1 MIAPTA
7 PKRLPST
14 LAVLRIPLK
23 MTSSGDSLPA
33 RTHPTE
39 KVVADGDESDGEDI
53 FHDARFPAEEEQVN

>member
-1 MIAPTA
+1 
-7 PKRLPST
+7 
-14 LAVLRIPLK
+14 VLRIPLK